1 MTVISRFSLLS
12 LRKLM
17 VVLCTVMLLLWTN
30 LAVIHHQLDLDISH
44 HEHHHCQLFASVV
57 HGAKSS
63 ATAQLINFTNEPPP
77 SLAVYQYLEV
87 PVIAQIARAPPKL
100 I

>member
-1 MTVISRFSLLS
+1 MLPRFGLLS

-63 ATAQLINFTNEPPP
+63 AQAHLLNLSTEPPP
-77 SLAVYQYLEV
+77 SLAVYQYLEAS
-87 PVIAQIARAPPKL
+87 VIAQIARAPPKL